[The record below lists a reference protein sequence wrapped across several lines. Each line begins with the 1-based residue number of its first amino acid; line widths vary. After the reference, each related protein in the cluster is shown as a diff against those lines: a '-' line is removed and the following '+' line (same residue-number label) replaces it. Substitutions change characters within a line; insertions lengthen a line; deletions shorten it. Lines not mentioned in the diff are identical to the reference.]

1 MTEVKAPLE
10 PIKSRELIKADK
22 GNTKKIGKFVV
33 TSTLVVGAALIAKK
47 LITAIGNRKNKFK
60 VYKVVKT

>member
-1 MTEVKAPLE
+1 MREVKAPLE
-10 PIKSRELIKADK
+10 PIESRELIMADDKA
-22 GNTKKIGKFVV
+22 KKIGKFIV
-33 TSTLVVGAALIAKK
+33 TSTLIVGAALIAKK